1 MDKNICHFIPYHKDY
16 HTIHTVNF
24 VMETEPQ
31 PKLPLHTEALYK
43 MQLVVSGEGVL
54 HMRGRQMPLRKGD
67 LFFTF
72 PGTPFCIESG
82 ENFTY
87 MYVSYLGARGNRILE
102 MLGITANQCVFHDCD
117 AVADFWQEGLCANA
131 EVMDLMS
138 ESILLYTFTFLGG
151 RLLAPQ
157 ATVERGDRT
166 VLLIKKYIDE
176 HFFDTELS
184 LESISK
190 ALGYHKKYISCIFK
204 KQMHIGVV
212 EYVNTL
218 RTQNA
223 CTMIR
228 QGGATC
234 VSDIAYACGFRD
246 AQYFSKVFKNKIG
259 MSPMEYIKKEKENE
273 N

>member
-16 HTIHTVNF
+16 HAIHTVNF
-24 VMETEPQ
+24 VLETKPQ
-31 PKLPLHTEALYK
+31 PKVPLHTEALYK
-43 MQLVVSGEGVL
+43 VQLVISGEGVL
-54 HMRGRQMPLRKGD
+54 HIRGRQIFLQSGD

-87 MYVSYLGARGNRILE
+87 MYVSFLGARGCRILE
-102 MLGITANQCVFHDCD
+102 MLGITANQCVFNECG
-117 AVADFWQEGLCANA
+117 AVVDFWQEGLRANT

-151 RLLAPQ
+151 RLLTPQ
-157 ATVERGDRT
+157 DTKEHGDDA
-166 VLLIKKYIDE
+166 VLLIKKYVDE
-176 HFFDTELS
+176 HFFDPALS
-184 LESISK
+184 LESMSEV
-190 ALGYHKKYISCIFK
+190 LGYNKKYISYLFK

-212 EYVNTL
+212 EYLNTL

-246 AQYFSKVFKNKIG
+246 AQYFSKVFKQKIG
-259 MSPMEYIKKEKENE
+259 MSPTEYIKKEKQK
-273 N
+273 